1 LGEGGKCANI
11 PFQTARGAGKE
22 GSVALLVQKYGGTS
36 VGDLERIHKVAQRIA
51 HYRGKGYRLAVVVSA
66 MGHTTDELIAL
77 AKRVNP
83 RPPFRELDL
92 LTTTG
97 EQVSVALLSMQ
108 LWAMG
113 IPAKGFVQHQ
123 IGITTDG
130 RYGDARILEVNPA
143 RIREALEEG
152 FVAVIAGFMGT
163 TREGEIT
170 TLGRGGSDTTAV
182 AIAAALGAK
191 ECEIYTDTEGV
202 YTTDPHLIPE
212 ARKLSV
218 IGYDQMLEMAAL
230 GARVLHPRAVYYAK
244 RYGVVL
250 HVRSSFSYNPGTLVK
265 EVGMEMDKAVTGVA
279 LDLDHAQIGLIGI
292 PDRPGIAAK
301 VFQALA
307 ERGIAVDMII
317 QGVPGHDPSRQQM
330 AFTVKKDFAQ
340 EALEALEPVLAE
352 IGGEAILRP
361 EIAKVSIVGVG
372 LASQPEIPAKMFQAV
387 ASTGAN
393 IEMIATSE
401 VRISVIIP
409 AEYAEAALRAVHQ
422 AFELD
427 KA

>member
-1 LGEGGKCANI
+1 MLTFSFKPPG
-11 PFQTARGAGKE
+11 GAGKE
-22 GSVALLVQKYGGTS
+22 GSVALVVQKYGGTS

-51 HYRGKGYRLAVVVSA
+51 HYREKGHRLAVVVSA

-143 RIREALEEG
+143 RIREALEQG

-163 TREGEIT
+163 TPEGEIT

-265 EVGMEMDKAVTGVA
+265 EVAMEMDKAVTGVA

-292 PDRPGIAAK
+292 PDQPGIAAK

-307 ERGIAVDMII
+307 ERCIAVDMII

-361 EIAKVSIVGVG
+361 DIAKVSIVGVG
-372 LASQPEIPAKMFQAV
+372 LASTPEVPAKMFQAV

>member
-1 LGEGGKCANI
+1 
-11 PFQTARGAGKE
+11 
-22 GSVALLVQKYGGTS
+22 VALVVQKYGGTS

-51 HYRGKGYRLAVVVSA
+51 HYREKGHRLAVVVSA

-113 IPAKGFVQHQ
+113 IPARGFVQHQ
-123 IGITTDG
+123 IGIKTDG
-130 RYGDARILEVNPA
+130 RYGDARILEVDPG
-143 RIREALEEG
+143 RIVKALDEG
-152 FVAVIAGFMGT
+152 YVAVIAGFMGT
-163 TREGEIT
+163 AEEGEIT

-212 ARKLSV
+212 ARKLEV

-265 EVGMEMDKAVTGVA
+265 EVSMEMGKTVTGAA

-292 PDRPGIAAK
+292 PDQPGIAAK

-307 ERGIAVDMII
+307 DRGIAVDMII

-361 EIAKVSIVGVG
+361 DIAKVSIVGVG
-372 LASQPEIPAKMFQAV
+372 LASAPEIPAKMFQAV

-409 AEYAEAALRAVHQ
+409 AQYAEAALRAVHQ

>member
-1 LGEGGKCANI
+1 VLTFSFKPPG
-11 PFQTARGAGKE
+11 GAGKE
-22 GSVALLVQKYGGTS
+22 GSVALVVQKYGGTS

-51 HYRGKGYRLAVVVSA
+51 HYREKGHRLAVVVSA

-143 RIREALEEG
+143 RIREALEQG

-163 TREGEIT
+163 TPEGEIT

-265 EVGMEMDKAVTGVA
+265 EVAMEMDKAVTGVA

-292 PDRPGIAAK
+292 PDQPGIAAK

-361 EIAKVSIVGVG
+361 DIAKVSIVGVG
-372 LASQPEIPAKMFQAV
+372 LASTPEVPAKMFQAV

>member
-1 LGEGGKCANI
+1 MLTFSFKPPG
-11 PFQTARGAGKE
+11 GAGKE
-22 GSVALLVQKYGGTS
+22 GSVALVVQKYGGTS

-51 HYRGKGYRLAVVVSA
+51 HYREKGHRLAVVVSA

-83 RPPFRELDL
+83 RPRFRELDL

-143 RIREALEEG
+143 RIREALEQG

-163 TREGEIT
+163 TPEGEIT

-265 EVGMEMDKAVTGVA
+265 EVAMEMDKAVTGVA

-292 PDRPGIAAK
+292 PDQPGIAAK

-361 EIAKVSIVGVG
+361 DIAKVSIVGVG
-372 LASQPEIPAKMFQAV
+372 LASTPEVPAKMFQAV

>member
-1 LGEGGKCANI
+1 MLTFSFKPPG
-11 PFQTARGAGKE
+11 GAGKE
-22 GSVALLVQKYGGTS
+22 GSVALVVQKYGGTS

-51 HYRGKGYRLAVVVSA
+51 HYREKGHRLAVVVSA

-143 RIREALEEG
+143 RIREALEQG

-163 TREGEIT
+163 TPEGEIT

-182 AIAAALGAK
+182 AIAAALGAN

-265 EVGMEMDKAVTGVA
+265 EVAMEMDKAVTGVA

-292 PDRPGIAAK
+292 PDQPGIAAK

-361 EIAKVSIVGVG
+361 DIAKVSIVGVG
-372 LASQPEIPAKMFQAV
+372 LASTPEVPAKMFQAV